1 MSDCS
6 IKEYPWFIVV
16 SFGTTRISLLNKD
29 VLSFYLNRV
38 VDYPTEFIYH
48 FTIATIVTHLTLSFL
63 PIFCVSL
70 TWSVDKSSKSQKP
83 SAFNVDPYVF
93 KMIQRFYFIK
103 IWNLNTMLS
112 GGIFAHDSQH
122 FLKDLNYSAC
132 SKI

>member
-38 VDYPTEFIYH
+38 VDYPTEFIYIC
-48 FTIATIVTHLTLSFL
+48 TIATIVTHLTLSFL
-63 PIFCVSL
+63 PIFCVGL
-70 TWSVDKSSKSQKP
+70 KCSVDKSSKSLKP

-93 KMIQRFYFIK
+93 KMIQRFNFIK

-112 GGIFAHDSQH
+112 RGIFAHDSRH
-122 FLKDLNYSAC
+122 FLMDLNYSAC